1 MPMLAT
7 AELAKVTPRWP
18 MNGYNIFAPDWCCG
32 DYDCECADEAR
43 LIMTDGEYQLA
54 FGVPKEFGLDE
65 EELAAFSGGT
75 TVAVTEGWS
84 APPYPPAA
92 HQRLQ

>member
-43 LIMTDGEYQLA
+43 RIMTDGEYQLA

-65 EELAAFSGGT
+65 EELAEFEASRGAT
-75 TVAVTEGWS
+75 TVTMTEGRS
-84 APPYPPAA
+84 RPRFPF
-92 HQRLQ
+92 RR